1 MAVSAEHRTY
11 NNTLYNN
18 LCYIQTCGGKTRT
31 ELSDSLHGILSEQRP
46 EKTCRRKPQ
55 EGKKTPQ
62 EIWVGFEKPI
72 LGRLHGWKV
81 FALIY

>member
-18 LCYIQTCGGKTRT
+18 LCYIQTCAGKTRT

-46 EKTCRRKPQ
+46 EKTPI
-55 EGKKTPQ
+55 G
-62 EIWVGFEKPI
+62 EKNSAGN
-72 LGRLHGWKV
+72 LGR
-81 FALIY
+81 I